1 MRFSMRFS
9 MRFFT
14 FFAAPAAAFAL
25 AATAAFAAPPSPVG
39 EWLVANGMAR
49 IKIEQCGKDMW
60 GVISWEQTPGGRD
73 SNNPDAAR
81 RDRPTLGLPI
91 LLGMKAASDRWE
103 GQVYN
108 ARDGKTYDASVR
120 LTRPDVLEIEGCVLG
135 FLCGGE
141 EWTRYAAPPHAAPAP
156 GAKSADKPAASVVCA
171 SVAAATG
178 LPPDTLGLPR
188 VVQRRH

>member
-1 MRFSMRFS
+1 MSPT
-9 MRFFT
+9 RFFT
-14 FFAAPAAAFAL
+14 FVAASAAAFAL

-60 GVISWEQTPGGRD
+60 GVISWEQQPGGRD
-73 SNNPDAAR
+73 SNNPDPAKRA
-81 RDRPTLGLPI
+81 RPTLGLPI
-91 LLGMKAASDRWE
+91 LLGMKAGSDRWE

-120 LTRPDVLEIEGCVLG
+120 LISPDVLEIEGCVLG

-141 EWTRYAAPPHAAPAP
+141 EWTRYHAPPHAAPPP
-156 GAKSADKPAASVVCA
+156 GGKPAASDVCE

-178 LPPDTLGLPR
+178 LPPETLGLPR